1 MEKDPTRYL
10 ITWDQ
15 ACHAGMEV
23 VGGKGWNLGRLAR
36 YGFQIPAGRV
46 LTVAAYDEFIS
57 HNGLQ
62 ELVDRACQSISVGD
76 AFQGSD
82 SLLLNRLREKI
93 DDGTIPSQIM
103 RELTAEL
110 TGMDLLESPLAI
122 RSSAVG
128 EDSPQA
134 SYAGIHASFLHVR
147 GLEAI
152 GEAIKACYSSLW
164 TLQAAAYR
172 KKLEIDS
179 RKAAAAIVVMEMVEA
194 RAAGVGFT
202 CDPQSGRRDRLVI
215 DANFGLGE
223 SVVSGGVDPDTYF
236 LDGSVWRAYPR
247 IISRKIGRKESV
259 TRPGHRGGTEVVP
272 QQGAANRQVL
282 PDDQIRRLG
291 LLLLRVLEALGDGHR
306 PQDVEWVHDGR
317 DFFLVQ
323 ARPVTALPR
332 RTFPALR
339 DQSDIWSNGNYR
351 DAVPMVLSPLIRR
364 FLEGTINTIL
374 EASFENIGYR
384 LPDGLQ
390 FSRFFQGRLYCNLS
404 ALQWAYFDSTGA
416 MPRDINIFWGGHQP
430 EITLENPR
438 PFSGMAGLK
447 RIWRGMKGYSVIS
460 AAMKNA
466 PKIHD
471 RVRSAVAAIAEMD
484 LTGLKDDQ
492 FAGVY
497 DNLGAIVRE
506 FAGEFPFLSA
516 TGSMPVVALVRKLS
530 RFFPDRAL
538 AIINGLMVG
547 GDAAITS
554 ADHGYRLVEL
564 AGIARRD
571 EEAYRFF
578 TAPHFAPLSWRRRL
592 SERSSFKQAFD
603 KFLDDYGHRAV
614 YELDIINPRWNEDP
628 SYLLDVISSTLHT
641 AELQSF
647 KERQK
652 EKRRQTWRQI
662 EETVPIRQH
671 GSLRKLV
678 KNAQAGAAVR
688 EQTKSVLA
696 RITEAYRMLARE
708 LGSRLCSRS
717 ILQHPDDI
725 YFSTWPEL
733 FVILAG
739 EWDGEGMQAL
749 IDARK
754 ATRKELEALA
764 PPDVILG
771 EQPQIRKSFP
781 HQTGNYLAGV
791 AVAAGKAAGKARL
804 IHHPEEGRR
813 LQPGDVMVAPATD
826 PGWTPLFLK
835 AAALIMETGGYL
847 SHGAIVAREYGVP
860 AVVNVPEVL
869 KIVRDGMPVTVD
881 GDEGKIFLH

>member
-1 MEKDPTRYL
+1 MEKNATRYL
-10 ITWDQ
+10 VTWEG
-15 ACHAGMEV
+15 ACRAGVEV
-23 VGGKGWNLGRLAR
+23 VGGKGWNVGRLAR
-36 YGFQIPAGRV
+36 YGFRIPAGRV
-46 LTVAAYDEFIS
+46 ITVAAYAEFIN

-62 ELVDRACQSISVGD
+62 ELVDKACHSISVGD
-76 AFQGSD
+76 TFEGAD
-82 SLLLNRLREKI
+82 SRSLSRLRENI
-93 DDGTIPSQIM
+93 EGGSIPPQIM

-110 TGMDLLESPLAI
+110 AGMGVLESPLVI

-147 GLEAI
+147 GPKAVEK
-152 GEAIKACYSSLW
+152 AIKACYSSLW
-164 TLQAAAYR
+164 TPRAAAYR
-172 KKLEIDS
+172 RKLAIDS
-179 RKAAAAIVVMEMVEA
+179 RTAAAAIVVMEMAEA

-202 CDPQSGRRDRLVI
+202 CDPQTGRRDRLVI

-223 SVVSGGVDPDTYF
+223 SVVGGGVDPDTYI
-236 LDGSVWRAYPR
+236 LDGSALRAYPQ
-247 IISRKIGRKESV
+247 IISRKIGRKERMA
-259 TRPGHRGGTEVVP
+259 RPGQGGGTEIVP
-272 QQGAANRQVL
+272 QQGAAGRQVL
-282 PDDQIRRLG
+282 TDDQIRRLG
-291 LLLLRVLEALGDGHR
+291 LLLLRVLEALGDGHK

-317 DFFLVQ
+317 NFVLVQ

-332 RTFPALR
+332 RTFSALR
-339 DQSDIWSNGNYR
+339 DQPDIWSNGNYR
-351 DAVPMVLSPLIRR
+351 DAVPMVLSPIIRR

-384 LPDGLQ
+384 LPAGLQ

-430 EITLENPR
+430 EIALENPR

-447 RIWRGMKGYSVIS
+447 RIWRGMKSYAVVS

-471 RVRSAVAAIAEMD
+471 RVSRAVAAVTKMD
-484 LTGLKDDQ
+484 MTGLKDHE

-497 DNLGAIVRE
+497 EELGVIAGEYARE
-506 FAGEFPFLSA
+506 FSFLSA
-516 TGSMPVVALVRKLS
+516 TGSMPVVMLARKLS
-530 RFFPDRAL
+530 RFFPDKAL
-538 AIINGLMVG
+538 TVINGLMIG
-547 GDAAITS
+547 GASFATDDLS
-554 ADHGYRLVEL
+554 P
-564 AGIARRD
+564 AGIARLD
-571 EEAYRFF
+571 EHASRFF
-578 TAPHFAPLSWRRRL
+578 TAPHFAPLSWRERL
-592 SERSSFKQAFD
+592 PEGSSFRQAFE
-603 KFLDDYGHRAV
+603 KFLEDYGHRAV

-628 SYLLDVISSTLHT
+628 SYLLEVISTTLQT
-641 AELQSF
+641 AELQRI
-647 KERQK
+647 KEMQK
-652 EKRRQTWRQI
+652 EKCRETWLQL

-671 GSLRKLV
+671 GSVRKLV

-688 EQTKSVLA
+688 EETKSVLA

-708 LGSRLCSRS
+708 LGSRLS
-717 ILQHPDDI
+717 ILQHPDHI

-733 FVILAG
+733 FAILAG

-749 IDARK
+749 IEARK
-754 ATRKELEALA
+754 AARKELEALA

-771 EQPQIRKSFP
+771 EQPQITKSFSRE
-781 HQTGNYLAGV
+781 TGNYLAGV

-826 PGWTPLFLK
+826 PAWTPLFLK
-835 AAALIMETGGYL
+835 AAALVMETGGYL
-847 SHGAIVAREYGVP
+847 SHGAIVAREFGVP

-869 KIVRDGMPVTVD
+869 KIVRDGMPITVD